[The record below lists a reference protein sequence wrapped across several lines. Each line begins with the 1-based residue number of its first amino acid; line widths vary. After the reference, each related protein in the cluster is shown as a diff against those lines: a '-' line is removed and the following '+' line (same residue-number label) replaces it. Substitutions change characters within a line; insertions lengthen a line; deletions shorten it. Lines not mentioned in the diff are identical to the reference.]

1 MARIDGPLQAL
12 SGQWVK
18 LVPLSVDHIDAIYEA
33 GRHELIWDY
42 MFDRIH
48 TRDDAVAYVENALSN
63 RDVGTELPLVNVE
76 LATGRVVG
84 STRLFDYSPVH
95 RQVEIGHTWLTP
107 SVWRSAINTESKL
120 LLLKYCFEELKL
132 LRVQLKTD
140 GRNVRSQTAIARLGA
155 KQEGVLR
162 KHRLL
167 PDGYIR
173 DTVMFSILDDEWP
186 SVRDRLQGLL
196 SAH

>member
-1 MARIDGPLQAL
+1 MRFDGTFQGL

-18 LVPLSVDHIDAIYEA
+18 LVPLSADHIDEIYEA
-33 GRHELIWDY
+33 GRDERIWAY
-42 MFDRIH
+42 MFDRMD
-48 TRDDAVAYVENALSN
+48 TRDDAVAYVESALKK
-63 RDVGTELPLVNVE
+63 RDLGTELPLVNID

-84 STRLFDYSPVH
+84 STRLFDHSSVH

-120 LLLKYCFEELKL
+120 LLLTYCFEELHL

-155 KQEGVLR
+155 QKEGVLR
-162 KHRLL
+162 KHRVL

-173 DTVMFSILDDEWP
+173 DTVMFSILDEEWP
-186 SVRDRLQGLL
+186 QVRDRLRGLL
-196 SAH
+196 AAH